1 VVVCQCHRVSQQ
13 AVSQALD
20 AGASK
25 VGHVVRTTKAGTDCG
40 GCLPQLREL
49 CEAFFHNVDRDASTP
64 GMLTSTG

>member
-1 VVVCQCHRVSQQ
+1 MVVCQCHRVSERT
-13 AVSQALD
+13 VSQVLD

-25 VGHVVRTTKAGTDCG
+25 IGQVVRSTKAGTDCG

-49 CEAFFHNVDRDASTP
+49 CEAFFHSVDQDAAAP